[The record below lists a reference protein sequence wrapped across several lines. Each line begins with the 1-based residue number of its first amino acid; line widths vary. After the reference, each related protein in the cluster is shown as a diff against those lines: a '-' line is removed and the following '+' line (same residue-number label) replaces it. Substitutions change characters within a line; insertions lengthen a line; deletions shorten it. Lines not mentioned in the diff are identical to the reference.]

1 MNTYNNTT
9 RVQLLDKSENIK
21 QKYIAQPNISKEYEI
36 MTFTTKTAH
45 TQKSVL

>member
-9 RVQLLDKSENIK
+9 RVQHLEKSENIK
-21 QKYIAQPNISKEYEI
+21 QKYIAQLNMSKENEI